1 MSEKLDEQIRLLLMG
16 QNLNDDTYIAHTVQH
31 EEDGAKGVYTTTDT
45 NYTPICQK
53 TVTYI
58 VAAVVINDQNEIL
71 MMQEAKAS
79 CNGKWYLPAGR
90 VERNENL
97 LDAVKREVLEETG
110 LIIEPKT
117 LILVECASGSW
128 FRFVFIGDI
137 SGGNIKTSD
146 QANEESLQARWVHNI
161 EDLPLR
167 SNDIIPLIERGK
179 NYILNKPDLQHP
191 YLMPLSKPLSKLL
204 LQIIITAKK
213 RATNKLHVVILDT
226 ELFHLPICEI
236 NPNRSLLSTLHN
248 FMTEIFGADVAPHK
262 PHGVLLVEFSG
273 SHDGDGLCLSL
284 LVSFKLPVEEVPIIG
299 KYFWYQASENTA
311 QAITTRLPR
320 NMTVP
325 LNVTVEDEAHSEGF
339 CISKIDVA
347 KIKTLRDLTIV

>member
-1 MSEKLDEQIRLLLMG
+1 MSEKLEEHIRLLLAG
-16 QNLNDDTYIAHTVQH
+16 QNLNEDTYIAHSVQH
-31 EEDGAKGVYTTTDT
+31 EADGGKNIYTTTDT
-45 NYTPICQK
+45 NYVPICQK

-58 VAAVVINDQNEIL
+58 VAAVVVNDKNEVL

-79 CNGKWYLPAGR
+79 CSGKWYLPAGR

-97 LDAVKREVLEETG
+97 IDAVKREVLEETG

-128 FRFVFIGDI
+128 FRFVFTGDI

-146 QANEESLQARWVHNI
+146 EANEESLQARWVHNV

-167 SNDIIPLIERGK
+167 SNDIIPLIERGR
-179 NYILNKPDLQHP
+179 NYIQNKTGLQHP
-191 YLMPLSKPLSKLL
+191 YIMPLSKPLSKLL
-204 LQIIITAKK
+204 LQLIITAKK
-213 RATNKLHVVILDT
+213 RATNKLHMVTLDT
-226 ELFHLPICEI
+226 GLLHLPVCEI

-248 FMTEIFGADVAPHK
+248 FMTEIFGTDVAPHK
-262 PHGVLLVEFSG
+262 PHGLLMVEFSG
-273 SHDGDGLCLSL
+273 NHDGDGLCLTL

-299 KYFWYQASENTA
+299 KYSWYQASEDIA
-311 QAITTRLPR
+311 EAITTRLPR

-325 LNVTVEDEAHSEGF
+325 LNVNSLEVFLDDYVS
-339 CISKIDVA
+339 
-347 KIKTLRDLTIV
+347 LRDVLAQLMMFDSHF

>member
-1 MSEKLDEQIRLLLMG
+1 MLCIVV
-16 QNLNDDTYIAHTVQH
+16 QNVYLNVCIV
-31 EEDGAKGVYTTTDT
+31 GAKGICTTAGT
-45 NYTPICQK
+45 NYVPICQK

-79 CNGKWYLPAGR
+79 CSGKWYLPAGR

-97 LDAVKREVLEETG
+97 VDAVKREVLEETG

-137 SGGNIKTSD
+137 SGGNIKTSE

-179 NYILNKPDLQHP
+179 NYILNKSGSQHP
-191 YLMPLSKPLSKLL
+191 HLMPLSKPLSKLL

-213 RATNKLHVVILDT
+213 RAT
-226 ELFHLPICEI
+226 
-236 NPNRSLLSTLHN
+236 
-248 FMTEIFGADVAPHK
+248 
-262 PHGVLLVEFSG
+262 
-273 SHDGDGLCLSL
+273 
-284 LVSFKLPVEEVPIIG
+284 
-299 KYFWYQASENTA
+299 
-311 QAITTRLPR
+311 
-320 NMTVP
+320 
-325 LNVTVEDEAHSEGF
+325 
-339 CISKIDVA
+339 
-347 KIKTLRDLTIV
+347 